1 MNDSGPGRVAP
12 IAAEPSP
19 EPGQPT
25 RRAKGYLFWA
35 VAGVVVAGLMA
46 WILWPQDVQ
55 PRAGGRFSGGPMS
68 VVTAPVEKGD
78 MPVTLNA
85 LGTVTPLATVT
96 VKTQISGRLVQIG
109 FIEGQTVKKGDF
121 LAEIDPRPYQIALE
135 QAQAQIE
142 RDQALLADAQLDLA
156 RYRKLVAQDS
166 IAKQQADTQEYLVR
180 QYTGTV
186 AADQAQIDN
195 AKLNLDYCH
204 IVAPVAGRVGL
215 RQVDEG
221 NYVQP
226 SDATGIVVITQMQPI
241 TVVFT
246 LPEDDL
252 PIVRKRLRADATL
265 SATAYDRSET
275 TKLATGTL
283 STIDNEIDT
292 GTGTVKLRAQFDN
305 RDEAL
310 FPNQFVNVSLLVD
323 ELQNVALVPSAAIQR
338 GAPGTFVYVVKPD
351 DTVAVQPVTIGQS
364 SADQVAITAG
374 VAPGT
379 AVVVDGADK
388 LRDGAKVAVATASGS
403 AQQASSAPPSDKR
416 SGRRRDRTKTSANP
430 AGGGAPP

>member
-68 VVTAPVEKGD
+68 VVTAPVQKGD
-78 MPVTLNA
+78 MPVVLDA

-96 VKTQISGRLVQIG
+96 VKTQISGHLVQIG
-109 FIEGQTVKKGDF
+109 FTEGQTVQKGDF

-135 QAQAQIE
+135 QAQAQLE
-142 RDQALLADAQLDLA
+142 KDQALLADAQIDLA

-204 IVAPVAGRVGL
+204 IVSPVAGRVGL

-226 SDATGIVVITQMQPI
+226 SDANGIVVITQMQPI

-252 PIVRKRLRADATL
+252 PVVRKRLRAHATL
-265 SATAYDRSET
+265 SATAYDRSQT
-275 TKLATGTL
+275 TELATGTL

-305 RDEAL
+305 QDEAL
-310 FPNQFVNVSLLVD
+310 FPNQFVNVRLLVD

-338 GAPGTFVYVVKPD
+338 GAAGTFVYVVKPD
-351 DTVAVQPVTIGQS
+351 DTVAVQPVGIGQS
-364 SADQVAITAG
+364 SADQVAITSG
-374 VAPGT
+374 VSPGLQ
-379 AVVVDGADK
+379 VVVDGADK
-388 LRDGAKVAVATASGS
+388 LRDGAKVAVASASGS
-403 AQQASSAPPSDKR
+403 AQQASSTPPADKR
-416 SGRRRDRTKTSANP
+416 TGRRRERAATGADA

>member
-1 MNDSGPGRVAP
+1 MNDSDPGRAAV
-12 IAAEPSP
+12 AAEAAKAAARP
-19 EPGQPT
+19 
-25 RRAKGYLFWA
+25 RRRLGTYVAWA
-35 VAGVVVAGLMA
+35 LVIAGTTALAA

-68 VVTAPVEKGD
+68 VVTAPVQKGD
-78 MPVTLNA
+78 MPVILDG

-96 VKTQISGRLVQIG
+96 VKTQISGHLVQIG
-109 FIEGQTVKKGDF
+109 FTEGQTVQKGDF

-135 QAQAQIE
+135 QAQAQLE
-142 RDQALLADAQLDLA
+142 KDQALLADAQIDLA

-204 IVAPVAGRVGL
+204 IVSPVAGRVGL

-226 SDATGIVVITQMQPI
+226 SDANGIVVITQMQPI

-252 PIVRKRLRADATL
+252 PVVRKRLRAHATL
-265 SATAYDRSET
+265 SATAYDRSQT
-275 TKLATGTL
+275 TELATGTL

-305 RDEAL
+305 QDEAL
-310 FPNQFVNVSLLVD
+310 FPNQFVNVRLLVD

-338 GAPGTFVYVVKPD
+338 GAAGTFVYVVKPD
-351 DTVAVQPVTIGQS
+351 DTVAVQPVGIGQS
-364 SADQVAITAG
+364 SADQVAITSG
-374 VAPGT
+374 VSPGLQ
-379 AVVVDGADK
+379 VVVDGADK
-388 LRDGAKVAVATASGS
+388 LRDGAKVAVASASGS
-403 AQQASSAPPSDKR
+403 AQQASSTPPADKR
-416 SGRRRDRTKTSANP
+416 TGRRRDRAATGTDA

>member
-1 MNDSGPGRVAP
+1 
-12 IAAEPSP
+12 
-19 EPGQPT
+19 
-25 RRAKGYLFWA
+25 
-35 VAGVVVAGLMA
+35 
-46 WILWPQDVQ
+46 Q

-68 VVTAPVEKGD
+68 VVTAPVQKGD
-78 MPVTLNA
+78 MPVVLDA

-96 VKTQISGRLVQIG
+96 VKTQISGHLVQIG
-109 FIEGQTVKKGDF
+109 FTEGQTVQKGDF

-135 QAQAQIE
+135 QAQAQLE
-142 RDQALLADAQLDLA
+142 KDQALLADAQIDLA

-204 IVAPVAGRVGL
+204 IVSPVAGRVGL

-226 SDATGIVVITQMQPI
+226 SDANGIVVITQMQPI

-252 PIVRKRLRADATL
+252 PVVRKRLRAHATL
-265 SATAYDRSET
+265 SATAYDRSQT
-275 TKLATGTL
+275 TELATGTL

-305 RDEAL
+305 QDEAL
-310 FPNQFVNVSLLVD
+310 FPNQFVNVRLLVD

-338 GAPGTFVYVVKPD
+338 GAAGTFVYVVKPD
-351 DTVAVQPVTIGQS
+351 DTVAVQPVGIGQS
-364 SADQVAITAG
+364 SADQVAITSG
-374 VAPGT
+374 VSPGLQ
-379 AVVVDGADK
+379 VVVDGADK
-388 LRDGAKVAVATASGS
+388 LRDGAKVAVASASGS
-403 AQQASSAPPSDKR
+403 AQQASSTPPADKR
-416 SGRRRDRTKTSANP
+416 TGRRRERAATGADA